1 MTNIQYKILE
11 KTYSRMWPS
20 LRCALHQCSQEN
32 QQTILE
38 TGLKMHLA
46 RTHRSLSVSD
56 EDIRTFIR
64 ETIDSIA

>member
-1 MTNIQYKILE
+1 MTNRQYKVLE
-11 KTYSRMWPS
+11 RTYSRMWPS

-46 RTHRSLSVSD
+46 RTHRSLCF
-56 EDIRTFIR
+56 R
-64 ETIDSIA
+64 

>member
-1 MTNIQYKILE
+1 MTNRQYKVLE
-11 KTYSRMWPS
+11 RIYSRMWPS

-46 RTHRSLSVSD
+46 RTHRSLCIST
-56 EDIRTFIR
+56 EDISKYVRNKL
-64 ETIDSIA
+64 A